1 MCFVGTEKRYMANLF
16 ELWDTSSL
24 VFFTHPFFLS
34 MTHVYKHC
42 SLVIA
47 VKRIMWHVQE
57 NLAPQR
63 WWKLGKSLEEY
74 IHAFGCV
81 STWIFWVL
89 TWKTLCDWFV
99 VMSARFGFMLNV
111 TSHAT
116 TCRLFSYL
124 LYDDIFYVLFCFDI
138 NMQLF
143 YEYLLLI
150 WHCVCLVWLNAAARL
165 WPGWMPGLG
174 PCSHPWACSANW
186 ESHALAFVD

>member
-1 MCFVGTEKRYMANLF
+1 VYCLLGVCVSACGCVFVGTVKRYMANLF

-24 VFFTHPFFLS
+24 VFFTHHFFLS
-34 MTHVYKHC
+34 MTHVYKHY

-47 VKRIMWHVQE
+47 VKTIMWHMQE

-81 STWIFWVL
+81 SSWIFWVL
-89 TWKTLCDWFV
+89 TWKALCDWFV
-99 VMSARFGFMLNV
+99 VMSARSGFTLNV

-116 TCRLFSYL
+116 TWRLCPFL
-124 LYDDIFYVLFCFDI
+124 LDI

-150 WHCVCLVWLNAAARL
+150 QHCVCLV
-165 WPGWMPGLG
+165 
-174 PCSHPWACSANW
+174 
-186 ESHALAFVD
+186 